1 MDKGKYVEMA
11 FGGLAGKTVARVR
24 TLTNAELDD
33 LLWHDGEIGTVI
45 EFTDGSY
52 AIVSKDD
59 EGNGAGTLILGEYD
73 GSLASTARQR
83 IFGE

>member
-1 MDKGKYVEMA
+1 MDKGKYVELA

-24 TLTNAELDD
+24 LLTNAELAD
-33 LLWHDGEIGTVI
+33 LMWHDGEVGLVI
-45 EFTDGSY
+45 EFTDGWY

-83 IFGE
+83 VMGN